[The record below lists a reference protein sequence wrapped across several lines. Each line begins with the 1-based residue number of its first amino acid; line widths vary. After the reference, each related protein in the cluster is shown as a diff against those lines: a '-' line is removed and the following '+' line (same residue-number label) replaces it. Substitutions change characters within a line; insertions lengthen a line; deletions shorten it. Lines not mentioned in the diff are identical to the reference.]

1 MSDNMAFMTERITE
15 DYGEAFSPSR
25 YSLKSKNDA
34 IISPYKTY
42 ELFFEITFHV
52 IQKLGAYE
60 DLGTPEEIAKNL
72 EELKRFRDNQGISLE
87 EFGEALDELKKPDL
101 SPHSEREIVVECLGL
116 MDSLVEDFREYLAYV
131 GIDESEEEFPF
142 STSKSYFEIV
152 QRLLLIGT
160 RHSGG
165 TSTRAKCRELGFDPS
180 ERRVFGKEKEDE

>member
-60 DLGTPEEIAKNL
+60 DLGSPEEIAKKL

-87 EFGEALDELKKPDL
+87 EFGEALDELKNP
-101 SPHSEREIVVECLGL
+101 SSHSEREIVVGCLGL
-116 MDSLVEDFREYLAYV
+116 MDSLVSDFKEYLAYV
-131 GIDESEEEFPF
+131 GIDEDEEEFPF

-152 QRLLLIGT
+152 QYLLLSRTG
-160 RHSGG
+160 HSGG
-165 TSTRAKCRELGFDPS
+165 TSTREKCRALGFDPS
-180 ERRVFGKEKEDE
+180 ERRVFGEEKEDE